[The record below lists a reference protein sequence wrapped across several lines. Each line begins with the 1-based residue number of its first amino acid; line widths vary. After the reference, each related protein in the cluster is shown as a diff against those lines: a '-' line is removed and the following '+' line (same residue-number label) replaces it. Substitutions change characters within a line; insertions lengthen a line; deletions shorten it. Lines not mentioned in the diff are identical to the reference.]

1 MDVLIKSEI
10 DSHRQST
17 PFLVILGNVQDGGSP
32 HIGCNKSCCA
42 ALWENPNLKR
52 KVTCLGLVDPI
63 NEQSFLF
70 EATPDFPEQL
80 KALQMFTPFQN
91 ENIPNGIFLT
101 HAHIGHY
108 TGLMYLGKEAFNSH
122 PTTVFAMSKM
132 QLF

>member
-1 MDVLIKSEI
+1 MSIIIFLSFIGIQILDVLIKPEI

-63 NEQSFLF
+63 NEQRFLF
-70 EATPDFPEQL
+70 EAIPDFPEQL

-108 TGLMYLGKEAFNSH
+108 KGLMY
-122 PTTVFAMSKM
+122 
-132 QLF
+132 

>member
-1 MDVLIKSEI
+1 M
-10 DSHRQST
+10 
-17 PFLVILGNVQDGGSP
+17 
-32 HIGCNKSCCA
+32 
-42 ALWENPNLKR
+42 
-52 KVTCLGLVDPI
+52 VDPI

-70 EATPDFPEQL
+70 EAIPDFPEQL